1 MVRWP
6 LQPLQPL
13 QKTQLQPPFAPSV
26 DSLCHPWFTTTILSY
41 RFPIFETSATALCGT
56 TGAMVMIIPLLQSFL
71 FSLLLPLT
79 IGLYIPCYCYYS
91 SKANG
96 MRKTKKNS
104 LFGIDPGL
112 SRRMNWCCLHCS
124 LGPHF
129 FCGDETGSTANPPK
143 HRQIKDNKVI
153 IRISGDHMHEYA
165 ISYIVT
171 SSYITMSK
179 LSPKICTLTKTPKVL
194 SAVMQGTCGTSG
206 G

>member
-1 MVRWP
+1 MRYYWYYDDDHSIIAIVFVFIIVTTHYW
-6 LQPLQPL
+6 
-13 QKTQLQPPFAPSV
+13 AVYSV
-26 DSLCHPWFTTTILSY
+26 
-41 RFPIFETSATALCGT
+41 
-56 TGAMVMIIPLLQSFL
+56 
-71 FSLLLPLT
+71 LLLLF
-79 IGLYIPCYCYYS
+79 LQCERDA
-91 SKANG
+91 KNQ
-96 MRKTKKNS
+96 KNS